1 MADSGRPGVASKS
14 RYQMSI
20 VLIVG
25 RQSSAADSFVMKL
38 LEATACDGFMLRNNL
53 ARKDYMATIA
63 QAQCWALAQLR
74 PLIVFYTA
82 DTNLV
87 NSFRRVD
94 AIVLCVDGVRR
105 QPNDLLATPPVSDI
119 DEVVSM
125 LHSRLLAVA
134 ANDRKEKH

>member
-1 MADSGRPGVASKS
+1 
-14 RYQMSI
+14 MSI
-20 VLIVG
+20 ILIVG
-25 RQSSAADSFVMKL
+25 RQSSVVDSFVIKL
-38 LEATACDGFMLRNNL
+38 LEVTTCDGFMLRNNL
-53 ARKDYMATIA
+53 ARKDYMTAIA
-63 QAQCWALAQLR
+63 QAQYWALAKLR

-82 DTNLV
+82 DTNLI

-105 QPNDLLATPPVSDI
+105 QPNDLLATPPVADI

-134 ANDRKEKH
+134 VNGRKEKH